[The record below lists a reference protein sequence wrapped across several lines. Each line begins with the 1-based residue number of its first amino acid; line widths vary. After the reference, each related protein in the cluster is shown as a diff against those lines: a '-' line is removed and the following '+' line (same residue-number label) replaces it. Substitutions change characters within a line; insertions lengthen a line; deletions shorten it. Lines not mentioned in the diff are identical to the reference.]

1 MRQGAAVRRSVSF
14 YYVGNIVFDM
24 FFIFA
29 NGRKANFVIF
39 KLV

>member
-14 YYVGNIVFDM
+14 YVGNIVFDM
-24 FFIFA
+24 FFIFG